1 MIHVGTPYTA
11 STLDSS
17 RPSKRP
23 RCNDEESGEEATS
36 SASEPALPHTPKRQ
50 RQVDASAPAAVRPV
64 PTLVPTPVF
73 SSATAPPS
81 PRASL
86 ASPQSS
92 PAFAFLPVPAPAPAP
107 APSPTGP
114 AATVVLVP
122 TAVPALVLISAHV
135 PPPASTSTP
144 APTQAPTRL
153 QSGRC
158 AYYLSTPAFTSLTQF
173 VQRANT
179 AGIKVTRSDARN
191 IPRTRMASSGRM
203 MVRALRTHRVW
214 LASSSA
220 SRVCGQ
226 GARVA
231 NAPCSLPWKQL
242 LGPFLR
248 STSQP
253 NHIISAAFCAASRG
267 TLYDPV
273 QGTYLISYSL
283 LLCPCL
289 YRSSSPLFE
298 VCRR

>member
-36 SASEPALPHTPKRQ
+36 SASASEPALPHTPKRQ
-50 RQVDASAPAAVRPV
+50 RQDVSAPAAVRPV

-73 SSATAPPS
+73 TLATAPPS

-92 PAFAFLPVPAPAPAP
+92 PSFAFLPVPAPAPAP
-107 APSPTGP
+107 LPTGP
-114 AATVVLVP
+114 AAAAVLVP
-122 TAVPALVLISAHV
+122 TAVPALVLVSTHA
-135 PPPASTSTP
+135 PPPASASAP
-144 APTQAPTRL
+144 APARAPTRK

-158 AYYLSTPAFTSLTQF
+158 AYYLSTPAFTSLTRF

-179 AGIKVTRSDARN
+179 AGVRVTRSDARN
-191 IPRTRMASSGRM
+191 IPVPSGRM
-203 MVRALRTHRVW
+203 MVRALRTHRVR

-231 NAPCSLPWKQL
+231 KAPCSLPRKQL

-248 STSQP
+248 STDSQP
-253 NHIISAAFCAASRG
+253 DHIISAAFCAASRG

-273 QGTYLISYSL
+273 QGTHFISYSL